1 MGTKPKFLK
10 YVLIFT
16 LIPLV
21 LLIGMSPVMSYGN
34 IFGTPNKQMDAD
46 VPNEDVLCRVGFDLV
61 LRPSD
66 SVACVTPTSS
76 EKLTGLGW
84 ETLTEDSPTLAELMV
99 EEKTIEIDG
108 LTVSYK
114 EGGSPDSPAILL
126 LHGFPTSSHMF
137 RNLIPALEDEFYL
150 VAPDMIGYGKSSM
163 PSTEEFEY
171 TFDNQAD
178 IINKFTEE
186 IGLTEYSM
194 YVMDYGAPVG
204 YRIFAEH
211 PERVQAFIIQNGNA
225 YEEGLETF
233 WDDWKTWWND
243 KTPENEAKL
252 YYLVAPDTT
261 KWQYTFGMRNPNS
274 VDPSTWITDNAGLQ
288 RDGNVGVQLSMAY
301 DYRTNLPLY
310 PQWQEKFREHD
321 PPALIVWGANDYI
334 FPESGAHPYERDL
347 TDVEKHILD
356 TGHFALENDLDFIAD
371 KISNFLNSRME
382 MKQ

>member
-1 MGTKPKFLK
+1 MGTKPKFQK
-10 YVLIFT
+10 YILIFT

-21 LLIGMSPVMSYGN
+21 MSIGMSPAMSHGN
-34 IFGTPNKQMDAD
+34 IFGTPNKQMDNG
-46 VPNEDVLCRVGFDLV
+46 VPNEDVLCRVGFDLI
-61 LRPSD
+61 LRPSGG
-66 SVACVTPTSS
+66 VACVTPTSS

-84 ETLTEDSPTLAELMV
+84 EILTEDSPELAELTV
-99 EEKTIEIDG
+99 EEKTMEIDG

-163 PSTEEFEY
+163 PSVDDFDY

-186 IGLTEYSM
+186 LGLTEYSM

-233 WDDWKTWWND
+233 WDDWKVWWND

-252 YYLVAPDTT
+252 HYLVAADTT
-261 KWQYTFGMRNPNS
+261 KWQYTFGMRDPNS
-274 VDPSTWITDNAGLQ
+274 VDQSTWITDNEGLQ
-288 RDGNVGVQLSMAY
+288 RDGNVGVQLAMAY

-310 PQWQEKFREHD
+310 PQWQEQFREHD

-334 FPESGAHPYERDL
+334 FPESGAHPYEQDL

-356 TGHFALENDLDFIAD
+356 TGHFALENDLDFIAE
-371 KISNFLNSRME
+371 KISSFLNSRL
-382 MKQ
+382 Q

>member
-1 MGTKPKFLK
+1 MGMRAKPKFLK
-10 YVLIFT
+10 YMIIFA

-21 LLIGMSPVMSYGN
+21 LSIGLTPATSFGN
-34 IFGTPNKQMDAD
+34 IFGTPKTQMDSG
-46 VPNEDVLCRVGFDLV
+46 VPNEDVLCRVGFDLM
-61 LRPSD
+61 LRPSGD
-66 SVACVTPTSS
+66 VACVKPTSS
-76 EKLTGLGW
+76 EKLSDLGW
-84 ETLTEDSPTLAELMV
+84 KTLAEDSPVLPELDV
-99 EEKTIEIDG
+99 VEKTIEIDG

-114 EGGSPDSPAILL
+114 EGGSPDSPVILL

-163 PSTEEFEY
+163 PSVDDFDY

-186 IGLTEYSM
+186 LGLTEYSM

-204 YRIFAEH
+204 FRIFAEH

-233 WDDWKTWWND
+233 WDDWKSWWND
-243 KTPENEAKL
+243 KIPENEAKL
-252 YYLVAPDTT
+252 HYLVTADTT

-274 VDPSTWITDNAGLQ
+274 VDQSTWITDNAGLQ
-288 RDGNVGVQLSMAY
+288 REGNVAVQLAMAY
-301 DYRTNLPLY
+301 DYRTNIPLY
-310 PQWQEKFREHD
+310 PQWQESFREHD

-356 TGHFALENDLDFIAD
+356 TGHFVLEEDLDFVAKQMREFI
-371 KISNFLNSRME
+371 NSI
-382 MKQ
+382 Q

>member
-1 MGTKPKFLK
+1 
-10 YVLIFT
+10 
-16 LIPLV
+16 
-21 LLIGMSPVMSYGN
+21 
-34 IFGTPNKQMDAD
+34 
-46 VPNEDVLCRVGFDLV
+46 
-61 LRPSD
+61 
-66 SVACVTPTSS
+66 
-76 EKLTGLGW
+76 
-84 ETLTEDSPTLAELMV
+84 
-99 EEKTIEIDG
+99 
-108 LTVSYK
+108 
-114 EGGSPDSPAILL
+114 
-126 LHGFPTSSHMF
+126 MF

-186 IGLTEYSM
+186 LGLTEYSM

-252 YYLVAPDTT
+252 HYLVAPDTT
-261 KWQYTFGMRNPNS
+261 KWQYTFGMRSPNS
-274 VDPSTWITDNAGLQ
+274 VDPSTWITDNVGLQ
-288 RDGNVGVQLSMAY
+288 RPGNVAVQLAMAY
-301 DYRTNLPLY
+301 DYQTNLPLY
-310 PQWQEKFREHD
+310 PQWQEQFREHN

-356 TGHFALENDLDFIAD
+356 TGHFALEGELDFISD
-371 KISNFLNSRME
+371 KISNFLNSRL
-382 MKQ
+382 Q

>member
-1 MGTKPKFLK
+1 MGTEPKFQK

-21 LLIGMSPVMSYGN
+21 MSIGMSPAMSHGN
-34 IFGTPNKQMDAD
+34 IFGTPNKQMGNG
-46 VPNEDVLCRVGFDLV
+46 VPNEDVLCRVGFDLI
-61 LRPSD
+61 LRPSGG
-66 SVACVTPTSS
+66 VACVTPTSS

-84 ETLTEDSPTLAELMV
+84 EILTEDSPELAELTV

-137 RNLIPALEDEFYL
+137 RNLIPALEDEFHL
-150 VAPDMIGYGKSSM
+150 IAPDYIGYGKSSM
-163 PSTEEFEY
+163 PSVDEFEY
-171 TFDNQAD
+171 TFDNQAE

-186 IGLTEYSM
+186 LGLTEYSM

-204 YRIFAEH
+204 FRIFAEH

-233 WDDWKTWWND
+233 WDDWKVWWND

-252 YYLVAPDTT
+252 HYLVAADTT
-261 KWQYTFGMRNPNS
+261 KWQYTFGMRDPNS
-274 VDPSTWITDNAGLQ
+274 VDQSTWITDIAGLQ
-288 RDGNVGVQLSMAY
+288 RPGNVAVQLAMAY

-310 PQWQEKFREHD
+310 PQWQEQFREHD

-334 FPESGAHPYERDL
+334 FPESGAHPYEQDL

-356 TGHFALENDLDFIAD
+356 TGHFALENDLDFIAE
-371 KISNFLNSRME
+371 KISSFLNSRL
-382 MKQ
+382 Q

>member
-1 MGTKPKFLK
+1 MLPEL
-10 YVLIFT
+10 
-16 LIPLV
+16 
-21 LLIGMSPVMSYGN
+21 
-34 IFGTPNKQMDAD
+34 D
-46 VPNEDVLCRVGFDLV
+46 VV
-61 LRPSD
+61 
-66 SVACVTPTSS
+66 
-76 EKLTGLGW
+76 
-84 ETLTEDSPTLAELMV
+84 
-99 EEKTIEIDG
+99 EKTMEIDG

-114 EGGSPDSPAILL
+114 EGGSPDSPVILL

-163 PSTEEFEY
+163 PSVDEFEY

-178 IINKFTEE
+178 IINKFTEKMD
-186 IGLTEYSM
+186 LTEYSM

-252 YYLVAPDTT
+252 HYLVAPDTT
-261 KWQYTFGMRNPNS
+261 KWQYTFGMNNPNS
-274 VDPSTWITDNAGLQ
+274 VDQSTWITDIAGLQ
-288 RDGNVGVQLSMAY
+288 RDGNVAVQLAMAY

-310 PQWQEKFREHD
+310 PLWQEKFREHD

-334 FPESGAHPYERDL
+334 FPESGAHPYENDL

-356 TGHFALENDLDFIAD
+356 TGHFALEGELDFISE
-371 KISNFLNSRME
+371 KTSNFLNSRL
-382 MKQ
+382 Q

>member
-1 MGTKPKFLK
+1 MK
-10 YVLIFT
+10 LIIFA
-16 LIPLV
+16 LIPLILSV
-21 LLIGMSPVMSYGN
+21 GMAPALSFGN
-34 IFGTPNKQMDAD
+34 IFGTPKTQMDSG
-46 VPNEDVLCRVGFDLV
+46 VPNEDVLCRVGFDLT
-61 LRPSD
+61 LRPSGN
-66 SVACVTPTSS
+66 VACVKTTSS
-76 EKLTGLGW
+76 EKLTGWGW
-84 ETLTEDSPTLAELMV
+84 ETLSEDSPMLPELDV
-99 EEKTIEIDG
+99 VEKTMEIDG

-137 RNLIPALEDEFYL
+137 RNLIPSLEDEFYL

-163 PSTEEFEY
+163 PSVDEFEY

-186 IGLTEYSM
+186 LGLSEYSM

-233 WDDWKTWWND
+233 WDDWKVWWND

-252 YYLVAPDTT
+252 HYLVAPDTT
-261 KWQYTFGMRNPNS
+261 KWQYTFGMNNPNS
-274 VDPSTWITDNAGLQ
+274 VDQSTWITDIAGLQ
-288 RDGNVGVQLSMAY
+288 RDGNVAVQLAMAY

-310 PQWQEKFREHD
+310 PQWQEKFKEHN

-334 FPESGAHPYERDL
+334 FPESGAHPYENDL

-356 TGHFALENDLDFIAD
+356 TGHFALEGELDFITE
-371 KISNFLNSRME
+371 KISDFLNSRL
-382 MKQ
+382 Q

>member
-1 MGTKPKFLK
+1 MRAKPKFLK
-10 YVLIFT
+10 YMIIFAF
-16 LIPLV
+16 IPLI
-21 LLIGMSPVMSYGN
+21 LSIGLAPVISYGN
-34 IFGTPNKQMDAD
+34 IFGTPKTQMDSG
-46 VPNEDVLCRVGFDLV
+46 VPNEDVLCRVGFDLM
-61 LRPSD
+61 LRSTGD
-66 SVACVTPTSS
+66 VACVKPTSS
-76 EKLTGLGW
+76 EKLTDWGW
-84 ETLTEDSPTLAELMV
+84 KTLAEDSPALPELAV
-99 EEKTIEIDG
+99 VEKTMEIDG

-163 PSTEEFEY
+163 PSVDEFEY
-171 TFDNQAD
+171 TFDNQAE

-186 IGLTEYSM
+186 LGLTEYSM

-204 YRIFAEH
+204 FRIFAEH

-233 WDDWKTWWND
+233 WDDWKSWWND
-243 KTPENEAKL
+243 KIPENEAKL
-252 YYLVAPDTT
+252 HYLVAPDTT

-274 VDPSTWITDNAGLQ
+274 VDQSTWITDNAGLQ
-288 RDGNVGVQLSMAY
+288 RPGNVAVQLAMAY
-301 DYRTNLPLY
+301 DYRTNIPLY
-310 PQWQEKFREHD
+310 LQWQESFREHD

-356 TGHFALENDLDFIAD
+356 TGHFALENDLDFISE
-371 KISNFLNSRME
+371 KISSFLNSRL
-382 MKQ
+382 Q

>member
-1 MGTKPKFLK
+1 MSMWTKPKFLK

-16 LIPLV
+16 IIPLV
-21 LLIGMSPVMSYGN
+21 LSIGMSPAMSYGN
-34 IFGTPNKQMDAD
+34 IFGTPNKQMDAG

-61 LRPSD
+61 LRPSGG
-66 SVACVTPTSS
+66 VACVTPTSS

-108 LTVSYK
+108 LTVTYK

-186 IGLTEYSM
+186 LGLTEYSM

-233 WDDWKTWWND
+233 WDDWKTWWYD

-252 YYLVAPDTT
+252 HYLVAPDTT

-288 RDGNVGVQLSMAY
+288 RDGNVSVQLSMAY

-310 PQWQEKFREHD
+310 PQWQEKFREYD

-334 FPESGAHPYERDL
+334 FPESGAHPYENDL

-356 TGHFALENDLDFIAD
+356 TGHFALEGELDFISE
-371 KISNFLNSRME
+371 KISDFLNSRL
-382 MKQ
+382 Q

>member
-1 MGTKPKFLK
+1 MVGGFNK
-10 YVLIFT
+10 IFIIA

-21 LLIGMSPVMSYGN
+21 LSIGMAPAMSFGN
-34 IFGTPNKQMDAD
+34 IFGTPKTQMDTGIA
-46 VPNEDVLCRVGFDLV
+46 NEDVLCRVGFDLM
-61 LRPSD
+61 LRSNGN
-66 SVACVTPTSS
+66 VACVLPSS
-76 EKLTGLGW
+76 SARFADLGW
-84 ETLTEDSPTLAELMV
+84 ETLAEDSPVLPELNV
-99 EEKTIEIDG
+99 VEKTIEIDG
-108 LTVSYK
+108 LTISYK
-114 EGGSPDSPAILL
+114 EGGSPDSPVILL

-137 RNLIPALEDEFYL
+137 RNLIPALADEYYL

-163 PSTEEFEY
+163 PLVDEFDY

-186 IGLTEYSM
+186 LGLTEYSM

-252 YYLVAPDTT
+252 HYLVAPDTT

-274 VDPSTWITDNAGLQ
+274 VDPSTWITDQAGLD
-288 RDGNVGVQLSMAY
+288 RPGNVAIQLAMAY
-301 DYRTNLPLY
+301 DYQSNLPLY
-310 PQWQEKFREHD
+310 PQWQEQFREHQ
-321 PPALIVWGANDYI
+321 PPMLIVWGANDYI
-334 FPESGAHPYERDL
+334 FPEAGAHPYERDL
-347 TDVEKHILD
+347 NDVEKHILD
-356 TGHFALENDLDFIAD
+356 TGHFALEDHLDFIAE
-371 KISNFLNSRME
+371 KISNFLNSRL
-382 MKQ
+382 

>member
-21 LLIGMSPVMSYGN
+21 LSIGMSPAMSFGN
-34 IFGTPNKQMDAD
+34 LFGTPNAQMNSGVA
-46 VPNEDVLCRVGFDLV
+46 NEDVLCRVGFDLM
-61 LRPSD
+61 LRTNGD
-66 SVACVTPTSS
+66 VACITSATS
-76 EKLTGLGW
+76 KILIDIGW
-84 ETLTEDSPTLAELMV
+84 ETLTKDSPVLPELNIV
-99 EEKTIEIDG
+99 EKTIEIDG
-108 LTVSYK
+108 LTVTYK
-114 EGGSPDSPAILL
+114 EGGSPDSPVILL

-137 RNLIPALEDEFYL
+137 RNLIPALEDKFYL

-204 YRIFAEH
+204 FRIFAEH

-252 YYLVAPDTT
+252 HYLVAPDTT
-261 KWQYTFGMRNPNS
+261 KWQYTFGMRSPNS

-288 RDGNVGVQLSMAY
+288 RDGNVAVQLAMAY
-301 DYRTNLPLY
+301 DYQTNLPLY
-310 PQWQEKFREHD
+310 PQWQEQFREHD

-334 FPESGAHPYERDL
+334 FSESGAHPYERDL

-356 TGHFALENDLDFIAD
+356 SGHFVLEEDLDFVAAEIRD
-371 KISNFLNSRME
+371 FVNSI
-382 MKQ
+382 Q

>member
-1 MGTKPKFLK
+1 MDMGTKPKFLK

-21 LLIGMSPVMSYGN
+21 LSIGMSPVMSYGN
-34 IFGTPNKQMDAD
+34 IFGTPNKQMDGG

-61 LRPSD
+61 LRLSGN
-66 SVACVTPTSS
+66 VACVKSTSS

-178 IINKFTEE
+178 IINKFTEK

-204 YRIFAEH
+204 FRIFAEH

-233 WDDWKTWWND
+233 WDDWKTWWYD

-252 YYLVAPDTT
+252 HYLVAPDTT
-261 KWQYTFGMRNPNS
+261 KWQYTFGMRSPNS
-274 VDPSTWITDNAGLQ
+274 VDQSTWITDNAGLQ
-288 RDGNVGVQLSMAY
+288 RDGNVAVQLAMAY
-301 DYRTNLPLY
+301 DYQTNLPLY

-356 TGHFALENDLDFIAD
+356 TGHFALENDLDFISE
-371 KISNFLNSRME
+371 KISNFLNSRL
-382 MKQ
+382 Q

>member
-1 MGTKPKFLK
+1 MWTKPKFLK

-21 LLIGMSPVMSYGN
+21 LSIGMSPAMSYGN
-34 IFGTPNKQMDAD
+34 IFGTPNKQMDAG

-61 LRPSD
+61 LRPSGG
-66 SVACVTPTSS
+66 VACVTPTSS

-84 ETLTEDSPTLAELMV
+84 KILTEDSPTLAELMV

-233 WDDWKTWWND
+233 WNDWKTWWND

-252 YYLVAPDTT
+252 HYLVAPDTT
-261 KWQYTFGMRNPNS
+261 KWQYTFGMRSPNS
-274 VDPSTWITDNAGLQ
+274 VDQSTWITDNAGLQ
-288 RDGNVGVQLSMAY
+288 RDGNVAVQLAMAY

-310 PQWQEKFREHD
+310 PQWQEQFREYD

-371 KISNFLNSRME
+371 KISNFLNSRL
-382 MKQ
+382 Q

>member
-1 MGTKPKFLK
+1 VK
-10 YVLIFT
+10 LIIFA

-21 LLIGMSPVMSYGN
+21 LSIGVSPAMSFGN
-34 IFGTPNKQMDAD
+34 IFGMPNKQMDAG
-46 VPNEDVLCRVGFDLV
+46 VPNEDMLCRVGFDLV
-61 LRPSD
+61 LRPSGG
-66 SVACVTPTSS
+66 VACVTPTSS

-84 ETLTEDSPTLAELMV
+84 EILTEDSPTLAELMI

-114 EGGSPDSPAILL
+114 EGGSPDSPVILL

-204 YRIFAEH
+204 YRI
-211 PERVQAFIIQNGNA
+211 
-225 YEEGLETF
+225 
-233 WDDWKTWWND
+233 
-243 KTPENEAKL
+243 
-252 YYLVAPDTT
+252 
-261 KWQYTFGMRNPNS
+261 
-274 VDPSTWITDNAGLQ
+274 
-288 RDGNVGVQLSMAY
+288 SM
-301 DYRTNLPLY
+301 
-310 PQWQEKFREHD
+310 
-321 PPALIVWGANDYI
+321 
-334 FPESGAHPYERDL
+334 
-347 TDVEKHILD
+347 
-356 TGHFALENDLDFIAD
+356 
-371 KISNFLNSRME
+371 
-382 MKQ
+382 

>member
-1 MGTKPKFLK
+1 
-10 YVLIFT
+10 
-16 LIPLV
+16 
-21 LLIGMSPVMSYGN
+21 MSFGN
-34 IFGTPNKQMDAD
+34 IFGTPNKQMDAG
-46 VPNEDVLCRVGFDLV
+46 VSNEDVLCRVGFDLV
-61 LRPSD
+61 LRPSG

-84 ETLTEDSPTLAELMV
+84 TILTEDSPTLAELMV

-233 WDDWKTWWND
+233 WDDWKTWWED
-243 KTPENEAKL
+243 KTPENEAK
-252 YYLVAPDTT
+252 
-261 KWQYTFGMRNPNS
+261 
-274 VDPSTWITDNAGLQ
+274 
-288 RDGNVGVQLSMAY
+288 
-301 DYRTNLPLY
+301 
-310 PQWQEKFREHD
+310 E
-321 PPALIVWGANDYI
+321 
-334 FPESGAHPYERDL
+334 
-347 TDVEKHILD
+347 
-356 TGHFALENDLDFIAD
+356 
-371 KISNFLNSRME
+371 
-382 MKQ
+382 